1 MYSVLSSMGLGLMLN
16 MLYVMYIGNR
26 TEVDE
31 RTNDSNMFEL
41 KIAQLQTWSA
51 NLHGEWSNDWTTDK
65 ATMDCCIVRPS
76 AIDKSPSIDNLSTTK
91 DDQLGNGRF
100 WLQTRGCMLVDL
112 VRSIEDGIWSLTTV
126 IVLAL
131 LNSTQIVR

>member
-41 KIAQLQTWSA
+41 KIAQL
-51 NLHGEWSNDWTTDK
+51 
-65 ATMDCCIVRPS
+65 
-76 AIDKSPSIDNLSTTK
+76 
-91 DDQLGNGRF
+91 
-100 WLQTRGCMLVDL
+100 
-112 VRSIEDGIWSLTTV
+112 
-126 IVLAL
+126 
-131 LNSTQIVR
+131 